1 MLPSITRFCGNNTTE
16 ITINGI
22 TLYFSYE
29 TLIGFRKGI
38 FLCIRKNEWGN
49 ATGKHIN
56 AIPGSG
62 SVSRKDKEQFM
73 CAYQEVMK

>member
-16 ITINGI
+16 ITVNGV

-29 TLIGFRKGI
+29 TLIGFRKGN

-49 ATGKHIN
+49 TTGKHMN

-62 SVSRKDKEQFM
+62 SVDKMDEEQFIY
-73 CAYQEVMK
+73 AYERIMK